1 MGKRAATVHATVVAL
16 EQRGSELAGGGAGA
30 GDVALVWV
38 PRPGVELA
46 GGEGGG
52 VVARVRAPRRGM
64 TSQAVMVVWM
74 FRCRNGPLGKGGGL
88 QQLAQTKVVQG
99 EQLAL
104 LCGGWNNRDAAVQAG
119 ELGLLGEVGPSS
131 GVGVAENLLLDFL
144 SFQ

>member
-1 MGKRAATVHATVVAL
+1 
-16 EQRGSELAGGGAGA
+16 
-30 GDVALVWV
+30 
-38 PRPGVELA
+38 
-46 GGEGGG
+46 
-52 VVARVRAPRRGM
+52 
-64 TSQAVMVVWM
+64 MVVWM
-74 FRCRNGPLGKGGGL
+74 FRCRNGP

-131 GVGVAENLLLDFL
+131 GVGVAENLLDFL